1 MQDQIPLEQLA
12 PTWVYWFSLLAGV
25 VGLLEEIRPED
36 TKWVKFQKGVSRV
49 FSSMMAGLLTYQFLH
64 AAGVPEIWHIPLTGV
79 GAHMGTEALKQLGSI
94 WKQKLGITKDTNGD
108 QK

>member
-1 MQDQIPLEQLA
+1 MQDQYPWETLA
-12 PTWVYWFSLLAGV
+12 PNWVYWFSALAAV

-36 TKWVKFQKGVSRV
+36 SARVKIQKGIARI

-64 AAGVPEIWHIPLTGV
+64 AAGVPSVWHIPLTGI
-79 GAHMGTEALKQLGSI
+79 GAHMGTEALKSMGSI
-94 WKQKLGITKDTNGD
+94 WKQKLGISNDKSEG

>member
-1 MQDQIPLEQLA
+1 MQDQMPLETLA
-12 PTWVYWFSLLAGV
+12 PSWVYWFSLLAGF

-36 TKWVKFQKGVSRV
+36 TKWVKVQKGIARM
-49 FSSMMAGLLTYQFLH
+49 FSSMMAGILTYQFLH
-64 AAGVPEIWHIPLTGV
+64 AAGVPELWHIPLTGV
-79 GAHMGTEALKQLGSI
+79 GAHMGTEALKQLGNI